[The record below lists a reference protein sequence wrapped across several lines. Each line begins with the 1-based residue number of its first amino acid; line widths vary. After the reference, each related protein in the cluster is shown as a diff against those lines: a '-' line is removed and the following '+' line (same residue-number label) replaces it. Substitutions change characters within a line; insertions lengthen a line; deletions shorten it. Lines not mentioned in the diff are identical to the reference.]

1 MAILSSGSSS
11 LQYTISTT
19 EMPPETTSTVYT
31 TITYTITSCHP
42 TVTDCRIG
50 HLTTDTISVYTT
62 VCPAD
67 STPQPTE
74 PTYVI
79 GILVTIIIDI
89 TVEVIVNE
97 ISGLTGLSSLQ
108 ALDTKLT

>member
-1 MAILSSGSSS
+1 MATLSSGSSS
-11 LQYTISTT
+11 PQYTISTT

-42 TVTDCRIG
+42 TITDCRIG

-62 VCPAD
+62 VCPAG
-67 STPQPTE
+67 STPQPAG

-79 GILVTIIIDI
+79 GIRSVL
-89 TVEVIVNE
+89 
-97 ISGLTGLSSLQ
+97 ISSSRY
-108 ALDTKLT
+108 

>member
-1 MAILSSGSSS
+1 METLSSGSSS
-11 LQYTISTT
+11 PQYTISTT

-62 VCPAD
+62 VCPAG
-67 STPQPTE
+67 STPQPAK

-79 GILVTIIIDI
+79 GILVTVIIDI

-97 ISGLTGLSSLQ
+97 ISGLTGLSSFQ